1 MDVRDMIPFVL
12 AVLVAIGALFMI
24 DAGGGIYGLGMAL
37 FAVAVIGGFW
47 SIKRYFDRGGTTR
60 H

>member
-1 MDVRDMIPFVL
+1 MEIRDMIPFVL
-12 AVLVAIGALFMI
+12 AILLAIGSLFMI
-24 DAGGGIYGLGMAL
+24 EAGGQVYGLGMAL

-47 SIKRYFDRGGTTR
+47 AIKRYYDRVDSRR

>member
-1 MDVRDMIPFVL
+1 MDVRDMMPIVV
-12 AVLVAIGALFMI
+12 AILVAIGSLFMI
-24 DAGGGIYGLGMAL
+24 DAGGGVYGLGMAL

-47 SIKRYFDRGGTTR
+47 SIKRYFDRRDIRR

>member
-12 AVLVAIGALFMI
+12 AILLAIGSLFMI
-24 DAGGGIYGLGMAL
+24 DAGGQIYGLGMAL
-37 FAVAVIGGFW
+37 FVVAVVGGFW
-47 SIKRYFDRGGTTR
+47 SIKRYFDRSGTTR